1 MVSFGRIGLAIAGG
15 LAEGASEVIDE
26 NQKKAEKEIERR
38 DRLFQQAMRY
48 ADEDKT
54 KYEKARAD
62 KSEMLSLAL
71 EDVRSMGLAD
81 DSQTQMVLAANMVK
95 EAGSKEALT
104 KRLEKIREGFAVNPE
119 MVRGGYTP
127 LTSNLDKET
136 LKNVTFDTLTEQLVP
151 SYQRA
156 KGLGSYYQPSPYEG
170 RGLFK
175 DVGRKDIARQEEQ
188 FKQTAEAFGL
198 GKRAIGELPSMGALP
213 SADMDIPEVRTAKQ
227 LFAMASAFEAAG
239 RTEEAEKYYTRAE
252 TLAKKEQEATAKPD
266 KARTPV
272 SVREYMGQF
281 REAKSNPRAFHA
293 SDAKMT
299 HVLGLEAAADKKGVG
314 VEVAAASENQ
324 AVYQALVRARTM
336 EDVNTINL
344 LQNIDFAATN
354 LKDPSKNE
362 TFKTAFNYRNGTA
375 QPLNEYLNSL
385 KSIDIKSE
393 EYQNLPIEVKH
404 LSTVLK
410 AYDNTLLQQPK
421 NEQDR
426 KFKQN
431 RLSNIKKNMLD
442 PLLRKGYFVPESA
455 IRSYNI
461 NVVLKDVL
469 GPPKNTGEKVVK
481 APTSVTTKNTS
492 KDKTNSNKMVD
503 PNAKEEINES
513 QASRFSSLIKRALP
527 ALEAERAKNKSA
539 IEKRISSLKK
549 DIEGMPKWMR
559 TRQRKEEQLRELEN
573 ELRNFK

>member
-104 KRLEKIREGFAVNPE
+104 KRLEKIREDFAVSPDV
-119 MVRGGYTP
+119 VRGGYTP

-156 KGLGSYYQPSPYEG
+156 KGLGSYYQPSPYKG

-175 DVGRKDIARQEEQ
+175 DVGREDIARQEEQ

-227 LFAMASAFEAAG
+227 LFAMASAFKAAG
-239 RTEEAEKYYTRAE
+239 RTEEAEKYNARAQA
-252 TLAKKEQEATAKPD
+252 LAKIEQEATAKEP
-266 KARTPV
+266 KGRIPQSPEAYRRTFESASSDPKTWQ
-272 SVREYMGQF
+272 VRDRSMQI
-281 REAKSNPRAFHA
+281 
-293 SDAKMT
+293 
-299 HVLGLEAAADKKGVG
+299 VLGLTQAQRDATPAAK
-314 VEVAAASENQ
+314 ESTFYQ
-324 AVYQALVRARTM
+324 SVYQEVVNAQTMSGLNKEDTLNNIRLASGRGGNILDDPKITTAIAYRA
-336 EDVNTINL
+336 
-344 LQNIDFAATN
+344 
-354 LKDPSKNE
+354 
-362 TFKTAFNYRNGTA
+362 GTA

-385 KSIDIKSE
+385 KDINTKSQDFKALPE
-393 EYQNLPIEVKH
+393 DVQILAGYLQSQNIEQKIKNKP
-404 LSTVLK
+404 SFFK
-410 AYDNTLLQQPK
+410 KLL
-421 NEQDR
+421 N
-426 KFKQN
+426 
-431 RLSNIKKNMLD
+431 
-442 PLLRKGYFVPESA
+442 PLLKNGYFVTESSLREYNPLVVY
-455 IRSYNI
+455 RSAFGEPVSSEPI
-461 NVVLKDVL
+461 N
-469 GPPKNTGEKVVK
+469 PQPKVTNTDSKAKVN
-481 APTSVTTKNTS
+481 P
-492 KDKTNSNKMVD
+492 NKMVD
-503 PNAKEEINES
+503 PNAKEEIDES
-513 QASRFSSLIKRALP
+513 QANRFSSLIKRALP
-527 ALEAERAKNKSA
+527 ALEAERAKNKSS
-539 IEKRISSLKK
+539 IEKRINSLKK